1 MATEDTGGEED
12 INSMTQLQL
21 FTSTLPKKPYY
32 TDDLFSGL
40 SIAKAEIAKKAKYI
54 QHNGPTHLYWMA
66 FDIDRPGASIDWSDR
81 GAPAPNLTV
90 KNQANGHAHA
100 LYALSTAV
108 RTAPDGRV
116 APLRYAAAVE
126 NALCGLL
133 DADRGYAGLIVK
145 NPLHKHWQ
153 VHEWNDRAY
162 ELGELADYLD
172 LSTKKPKIIV
182 DYGLGRNCTLFE
194 ELRKWA
200 YRAQRQGWPDY
211 RQWLDACLTR
221 AQMINLQFTSP
232 LPLSEIRATATSV
245 AKWTSKRMNKG
256 DFDYYVE
263 STHTPEIQSYRGKL
277 KGKTTREQGIELIAQ
292 GRSVEEVMAIT
303 GASRKTIF
311 NWKNRMKG

>member
-1 MATEDTGGEED
+1 
-12 INSMTQLQL
+12 MTQLQL

-32 TDDLFSGL
+32 TDDLISGL

-66 FDIDRPGASIDWSDR
+66 FDIDRAGAAIDWSDR

-90 KNQANGHAHA
+90 MNQSNAHAHA
-100 LYALSTAV
+100 LYALETPV
-108 RTAPDGRV
+108 RTAPDGKI

-126 NALCGLL
+126 NALCELL
-133 DADRGYAGLIVK
+133 GADRGYAGLIVK

-153 VHEWNDRAY
+153 VAEWHHLPY

-172 LSTKKPKIIV
+172 LKTPKKRKVIE

-200 YRAQRQGWPDY
+200 YRAKRQGWPDY

-221 AQMINLQFTSP
+221 AQMINLQFTNP
-232 LPLSEIRATATSV
+232 LALSEVRATATSV
-245 AKWTSKRMNKG
+245 AKWTSKRITEG
-256 DFDYYVE
+256 DFEHYVA
-263 STHTPEIQSYRGKL
+263 STHTPEIQAYRGKL
-277 KGKTTREQGIELIAQ
+277 KGKATREQGIELLLA
-292 GRSVEEVMAIT
+292 GRTIDEVMAIT
-303 GASRKTIF
+303 GASQKTVY
-311 NWKNRMKG
+311 NWRNRLEG

>member
-1 MATEDTGGEED
+1 
-12 INSMTQLQL
+12 MTQLQL
-21 FTSTLPKKPYY
+21 FSSTLPKKPYY
-32 TDDLFSGL
+32 TDDLFNGL
-40 SIAKAEIAKKAKYI
+40 SIAKAEIARKARYI

-66 FDIDRPGASIDWSDR
+66 FDIDRPGAAIDWSDR
-81 GAPAPNLTV
+81 GAPPPNLTV

-100 LYALSTAV
+100 LYGLATAV
-108 RTAPDGRV
+108 RTAPDGKI

-126 NALCGLL
+126 NALCERLG
-133 DADRGYAGLIVK
+133 ADRSYAGLIVK
-145 NPLHKHWQ
+145 NPLHRHWQ
-153 VHEWNDRAY
+153 VQEWNAEPY

-182 DYGLGRNCTLFE
+182 EDYGLGRNCTLFE

-200 YRAQRQGWPDY
+200 YRAQRQGWPGY
-211 RQWLDACLTR
+211 RQWFDACLTR

-245 AKWTSKRMNKG
+245 AKWTSKRMGEG
-256 DFDYYVE
+256 DFEYYVA

-277 KGKTTREQGIELIAQ
+277 KGKATREQGIELIAQ

-303 GASRKTIF
+303 GVSRATVF
-311 NWKNRMKG
+311 NWKKRDV

>member
-1 MATEDTGGEED
+1 
-12 INSMTQLQL
+12 
-21 FTSTLPKKPYY
+21 
-32 TDDLFSGL
+32 
-40 SIAKAEIAKKAKYI
+40 KYI

-245 AKWTSKRMNKG
+245 AKWTSKRMNQG
-256 DFDYYVE
+256 DFEYYVE
-263 STHTPEIQSYRGKL
+263 STHTSEIQSYRGKL
-277 KGKTTREQGIELIAQ
+277 KGKTTREQGIELLQAGKSIQ
-292 GRSVEEVMAIT
+292 EVMAIT
-303 GASRKTIF
+303 GASQATVYRWTK
-311 NWKNRMKG
+311 R